1 MMRHGSI
8 HAALAVLVLG
18 ACSAE
23 VTDRPS
29 APAGDQHAYVWSM
42 SMDST
47 GRDALLVLDVD
58 TSSSTY
64 GKVVAEVATDRWGTM
79 PHHIERRVHDGQLIA
94 NAWVG
99 NTSWVFDVSTPL
111 RPRIAGSFKTFGAA
125 LGWAHDFSRLPNG
138 NTLVAFNAGPGTYTG
153 PGGIAEV
160 DSRAGV
166 VQWAKATMPGLGD
179 TAATPYVVASLPG
192 RDRALV
198 GLGEM
203 GMGADYKYHDVSMLQ
218 LWSTKP
224 LAPLAMIPLP
234 PNGSDRGHI
243 ATSSIGATGNGELFA
258 NTFYCG
264 LYHVIELDSEE
275 PQAVRV
281 FTFPG
286 GTDETLCGVA
296 TTIGNYWVQ
305 AVAAVPGLMVLDLST
320 PSVPRVV
327 SQLVVDSAV
336 FKGVHWVSVNN
347 AGTRLAI
354 TGDGPSLLM
363 ARFDPATGAIA
374 LDEKFKASGA
384 VNPGITV
391 HNLAGQMLHP
401 HGVAWGP

>member
-29 APAGDQHAYVWSM
+29 TPAGDQHAYVWSM

-47 GRDALLVLDVD
+47 GRDALLVLDMD
-58 TSSSTY
+58 TTSAGY
-64 GKVVAEVATDRWGTM
+64 GTVIGEAMLERGGMM
-79 PHHIERRVHDGQLIA
+79 PHHIERRVHTDGRLIA
-94 NAWVG
+94 NAWTA
-99 NTSWVFDVSTPL
+99 NTNWVFDVSTPTQ
-111 RPRIAGSFKTFGAA
+111 PRIVNTFQTAGDVM
-125 LGWAHDFSRLPNG
+125 GWAHDFARLPSG
-138 NTLVAFNAGPGTYTG
+138 NTLVAFNGGSGDYTG

-160 DSRAGV
+160 DAGAAV
-166 VQWAKATMPGLGD
+166 VQSAMATMQGLGD
-179 TAATPYVVASLPG
+179 TAATPYVVTALPG
-192 RDRALV
+192 RDRVLV

-203 GMGADYKYHDVSMLQ
+203 GMGPDYAYHEVNMMQ

-234 PNGSDRGHI
+234 PNGTDRGHI
-243 ATSSIGATGNGELFA
+243 ATSSIGATANGELFA

-264 LYHVIELDSEE
+264 LYHVTGLNGDAPS
-275 PQAVRV
+275 ASRV

-305 AVAAVPGLMVLDLST
+305 AVAAVPGLMVLDLSV
-320 PSVPRVV
+320 PSAPRVV

-336 FKGVHWVSVNN
+336 FKGVHWVSVNYV
-347 AGTRLAI
+347 LI
-354 TGDGPSLLM
+354 IIFMTG
-363 ARFDPATGAIA
+363 
-374 LDEKFKASGA
+374 
-384 VNPGITV
+384 
-391 HNLAGQMLHP
+391 
-401 HGVAWGP
+401 